1 MKYVISLFDLDSNE
15 LEEIFLCAADLKER
29 TESGIRD
36 PLLNQRVIA
45 LIFEKPSLR
54 TRVSFETAMIHLGGS
69 SLFLMAEEVGL
80 GHRES
85 VPDFARV
92 LGSYVDGVVLR
103 TFSHALQVEFAR
115 HSQVPVIN
123 GLSDYAHPCQA
134 MTDLFTLTERWSS
147 IEGRTLVF
155 VGDGNNVA
163 RSLAI
168 GCGKLGMRFVLAAPK
183 QYQFE
188 ESFQQELRECVP
200 QLLWSQQAD
209 PMDAVKGADVIYAD
223 VWTSMGQEEEADTRR
238 EALHPFQ
245 VNQQL
250 MERASPDACFM
261 HCLPAHRGEEVTA
274 EVIDGPQS
282 MVFQQAANRLHLQK
296 ALLVTL
302 LNKEEKSE

>member
-1 MKYVISLFDLDSNE
+1 MKYVISLFDLGSNE

-29 TESGIRD
+29 TESGSRD
-36 PLLNQRVIA
+36 PLLNQRVVA

-92 LGSYVDGVVLR
+92 LGGYVDGVVLR
-103 TFSHALQVEFAR
+103 TFSHDLQVEFAR

-147 IEGRTLVF
+147 IEERTLVF

-168 GCGKLGMRFVLAAPK
+168 GCGKLGMRFILAAPK

-188 ESFQQELRECVP
+188 ESFQQELRERVP

-223 VWTSMGQEEEADTRR
+223 VWTSMGQEEEANARR
-238 EALHPFQ
+238 EALQPFQ
-245 VNQQL
+245 VNQHL
-250 MERASPDACFM
+250 MEKASPDACFM
-261 HCLPAHRGEEVTA
+261 HCLPAHRGEEVTT

-296 ALLVTL
+296 ALLLTL
-302 LNKEEKSE
+302 LKKEEKSD